1 MRCASLFWAEDL
13 PGGKRRA
20 SRLVRFEDRL
30 QVPIGI

>member
-20 SRLVRFEDRL
+20 SRLVRF
-30 QVPIGI
+30 